1 MRNLSGRLT
10 ATGVLLA
17 VCLIGLPAPSS
28 AAAPSGPAQ
37 SSAQS
42 GPPPDAKI
50 PLPQTAADLDRIRE
64 AVGREPSFKFDDSQV
79 RFYLQILAPK
89 PNFSDYVKDADL
101 LHGPVAGAQMTHRE
115 FLDMVTP
122 KELYSSAGIRPNE
135 ALQMAITG
143 LVGQMLVRKAFES
156 VTDAWRARQIK
167 EINERID
174 LELAALRG
182 KGK

>member
-1 MRNLSGRLT
+1 MHNRGGCLT
-10 ATGVLLA
+10 AIGVLA
-17 VCLIGLPAPSS
+17 VVCVAGLPAPAS
-28 AAAPSGPAQ
+28 AAAPWDSTQ

-42 GPPPDAKI
+42 GPPPDAKV
-50 PLPQTAADLDRIRE
+50 PLPQTAVDLDRIRE
-64 AVGREPSFKFDDSQV
+64 GINREPGFKFDESQV

-89 PNFSDYVKDADL
+89 PNFSDYVKDGDL
-101 LHGPVAGAQMTHRE
+101 QHGPVAGAQMTHRE

-122 KELYSSAGIRPNE
+122 KELYSSAGIRPTE
-135 ALQMAITG
+135 VLQMAITG
-143 LVGQMLVRKAFES
+143 LVGQMLVKKAFES
-156 VTDAWRARQIK
+156 VTDAWRARQIR